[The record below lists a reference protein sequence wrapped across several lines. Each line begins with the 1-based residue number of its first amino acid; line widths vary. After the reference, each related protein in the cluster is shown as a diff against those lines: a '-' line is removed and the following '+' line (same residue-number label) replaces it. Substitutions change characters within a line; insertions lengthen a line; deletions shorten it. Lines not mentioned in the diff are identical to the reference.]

1 MAKKSLYR
9 KFRKRFRQSWIIAF
23 FSSILVWCI
32 MQALFLTCRKHAFG
46 LNTVEALLKANKGK
60 VLSASWHRSLLYTV
74 YYFRNRKAA
83 IMSSRS
89 GDGQLVTEILKR
101 FGFNTPRGSSG
112 KDKGGSVALKQFVDY
127 IKQGHIGGLA
137 VDGPKGPPYVSK
149 FGIVVATVRTG
160 VPLLPHIWYAKS
172 NYRINSW
179 DHSIIPKPFTE
190 LVMIFDREAMHIPA
204 DAGKEEIEAYRD
216 ELDKRLLRLT
226 YQADHWFELR
236 NQYADPRDIPVPEPV
251 PLPYHPD

>member
-1 MAKKSLYR
+1 MAKNNFYR
-9 KFRKRFRQSWIIAF
+9 KFRKRFRQSWIMAF

-32 MQALFLTCRKHAFG
+32 MQALFLTCRKQTFG
-46 LNTVEALLKANKGK
+46 LNTVEDLLKANKGK
-60 VLSASWHRSLLYTV
+60 ALSASWHRSLLYTV

-137 VDGPKGPPYVSK
+137 VDGPKGPPYISK

-179 DHSIIPKPFTE
+179 DRSIIPKPFTE
-190 LVMIFDREAMHIPA
+190 LVMIFDREAMYIPA
-204 DAGKEEIEAYRD
+204 DASKEEIEAYRE

-226 YQADHWFELR
+226 YQADHWFEFR
-236 NQYADPRDIPVPEPV
+236 DQYADPRDIPVPEPV
-251 PLPYHPD
+251 PLPYHPE